1 MARKFKRVDY
11 EEALEM
17 RVKMRDVLPPEHLV
31 HFVVFVIGQL
41 DLKVIYQKY
50 AAVGAPPYEPEILL
64 GLLFY
69 G

>member
-17 RVKMRDVLPPEHLV
+17 TVKVRDVLPPGHLV

-41 DLKVIYQKY
+41 DLRGIYQKY
-50 AAVGAPPYEPEILL
+50 KPLGAPPYEPEILL

-69 G
+69 